1 MTRVMVIDD
10 DEQIREL
17 LRKTLER
24 DGYEVITA
32 ANGDEGIRLHRCK
45 SADVIIT
52 DILMPV
58 KEGVSTIH
66 ELLSEFPDVK
76 IIAIT
81 GGGNYGP
88 LNHYLTMAHQIGAH
102 RVIAKPFIRRQI
114 LDAVSELANGYCPQS
129 EAFSPTV

>member
-1 MTRVMVIDD
+1 MAYVMVIDD

-17 LRKTLER
+17 LRQTLER
-24 DGYEVITA
+24 DGYEVATA
-32 ANGDEGIRLHRCK
+32 ANGDEGIRLHRAK

-58 KEGVSTIH
+58 KEGLSTIH
-66 ELLSEFPDVK
+66 ELRSEFPDVK

-81 GGGNYGP
+81 GGGRHGP
-88 LNHYLTMAHQIGAH
+88 LSHYLAMASQIGAH

-114 LDAVSELANGYCPQS
+114 LDAVSELANGYRPSS
-129 EAFSPTV
+129 EAISSTA

>member
-1 MTRVMVIDD
+1 MTHIMVIDD

-17 LRKTLER
+17 LRQTLER
-24 DGYEVITA
+24 DGYEVVTA
-32 ANGDEGIRLHRCK
+32 ANGDEGIRLHRSK

-58 KEGVSTIH
+58 KEGISTIH
-66 ELLSEFPDVK
+66 ELRSEFPDVK

-81 GGGNYGP
+81 GGGHYGP
-88 LNHYLTMAHQIGAH
+88 LSHYLAMANQIGAH

-114 LDAVSELANGYCPQS
+114 LEAVSELANGYRPPT
-129 EAFSPTV
+129 EAFSPTA